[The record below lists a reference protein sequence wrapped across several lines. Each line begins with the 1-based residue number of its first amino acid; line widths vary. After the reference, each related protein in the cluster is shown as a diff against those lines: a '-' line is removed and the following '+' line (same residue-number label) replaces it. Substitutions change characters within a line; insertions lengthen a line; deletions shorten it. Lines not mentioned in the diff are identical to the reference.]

1 MSWWDSAYK
10 SGRVSWDPGAYDRH
24 LDWVLENIP
33 IPGTRALDIGCGTGK
48 SAIWLARQGF
58 DVTGIDSA
66 KSAIDIARRKARR
79 ENATVRFVAASFPTD
94 IDELSAGGEAAK
106 FHLVTERAT
115 LQHIH
120 SPAET
125 VMEAIAQITV
135 PRGVFYSLMLT
146 GEGLP
151 WGTGAWNERTIRKRF
166 GEQFDIEHIDRVVFT
181 PGQPG
186 SVPAWRTVARKPE

>member
-1 MSWWDSAYK
+1 M
-10 SGRVSWDPGAYDRH
+10 SWDPGAYDRH

-33 IPGTRALDIGCGTGK
+33 IPGKRVLDIGCGTGK
-48 SAIWLARQGF
+48 SAIWLAGRGF
-58 DVTGIDSA
+58 EVTGIDSA
-66 KSAIDIARRKARR
+66 KSAIDIARRNARR
-79 ENATVRFVAASFPTD
+79 KNASVRFVAGSFPAD
-94 IDELSAGGEAAK
+94 IDELSTGGEPAG

-120 SPAET
+120 SAAGT
-125 VMEAIAQITV
+125 LIASIAQITV
-135 PRGVFYSLMLT
+135 PGGVFYSLMLT